1 MPKLINAVAFDAE
14 AAHDHLSWMD
24 GDIHLVAIHRSGLP
38 AHMRSA
44 YFGDDKDRAIAW
56 AMEQSA
62 QHKGVYLTINRVP
75 QGFNAKPS
83 NADIISCRFVHVDLD
98 PPHGS
103 VFPFD
108 ETMETFETM
117 RCPPSFV
124 IKSGGGVQAWWRIDD
139 SANKEAITGINLQ
152 VRGMFNAD
160 ACHDVSRLFRLAG
173 SANFVN
179 AAKAARGRKD
189 SMSSILM
196 PDSGQVYNPEEL
208 RNFFPAWEAPIAAT
222 RKSVSLG
229 NVELLTASDL
239 GLATFN
245 RLRRALEHPKGS
257 DRSAYGQHAAHEGV
271 REGLSDDQ
279 IAGLLLNP
287 ENPASGHFLDQ
298 SDPMRAV
305 RRAIGRARGE
315 DPDMQVVPQETREA
329 VARLGTVKE
338 NLTIDKPEPATTDSE
353 AKIFDWHTPLK
364 GGMREMVDT
373 ILRYAPSPRPEL
385 ALGAAI
391 SLFAA
396 AAGRRYQTE
405 SGLMT
410 NIYIVGLSP
419 SGSGKNLPVKA
430 PGSVLVN
437 ARAENI
443 VGGSE
448 IVSGRGIMS
457 ALEGSASL
465 YLPIDEMGK
474 VIAAMHDPRG
484 NLREAINVLLKMY
497 SAADDVFKS
506 AMYAN
511 RADRPTKLI
520 HRPCLGL
527 YGVATPGSFWGKLT
541 RASIEDGLLPRFI
554 LLMDRKA
561 DEPPPR
567 RLQRAIWSDGLID
580 AVKAVI
586 RGAEGHNAFPM
597 GEGPETSCTPYKVP
611 YADEESDAFEYELRM
626 RQYEM
631 KKTVEEDMVPFVNR
645 VAENALKL
653 ALVKCVSECPE
664 APVMRRADM
673 EWGWAISHNSVN
685 EFIAQVA
692 GNVSENEHEARAKA
706 VEASVVACGA
716 DGATMAAIGKK
727 CAWISGPDRAH
738 ILDDLVERG
747 VLEKAV
753 TKPTKGRPTT
763 RYWVAGL
770 MPTTEP
776 PSAAVQTVQ

>member
-1 MPKLINAVAFDAE
+1 MARIAAFAFDA
-14 AAHDHLSWMD
+14 D
-24 GDIHLVAIHRSGLP
+24 GMASFLRGLDQIHLVAIHRSKPDVRG
-38 AHMRSA
+38 R
-44 YFGDDKDRAIAW
+44 YFGTDVDAAVEWAQSLNRDHFGLYWTANKVPDGFNGKPKKTDMASARVVHCDIDPPRDGSGFAIA
-56 AMEQSA
+56 ATLE
-62 QHKGVYLTINRVP
+62 T
-75 QGFNAKPS
+75 
-83 NADIISCRFVHVDLD
+83 LD
-98 PPHGS
+98 NL
-103 VFPFD
+103 
-108 ETMETFETM
+108 
-117 RCPPSFV
+117 RCPPSWV
-124 IKSGGGVQAWWRIDD
+124 IGSGNGLQPVWLLDD
-139 SANKEAITGINLQ
+139 DCQNLEAIEAINQQ
-152 VRGMFNAD
+152 VRTMFNAD
-160 ACHDVSRLFRLAG
+160 ACFNVDRLLRLPGA
-173 SANFVN
+173 VN
-179 AAKAARGRKD
+179 WPSPTKETRGRKPV
-189 SMSSILM
+189 MATLLRENT
-196 PDSGQVYNPEEL
+196 GEVYSPETL
-208 RNFFPAWEAPIAAT
+208 RAFFPAAEHGEKAEAE

-229 NVELLTASDL
+229 NIELLTASDL

-315 DPDMQVVPQETREA
+315 DPDVQVVPQEAREA
-329 VARLGTVKE
+329 VARLGTGKE
-338 NLTIDKPEPATTDSE
+338 SLHVAEPEPDPSPEATGE
-353 AKIFDWHTPLK
+353 AKPFDWHTPLK

-611 YADEESDAFEYELRM
+611 YADEEADAFEYELRM

-770 MPTTEP
+770 MPPADLPTDKI
-776 PSAAVQTVQ
+776 